1 MSVFTA
7 VILVCQL
14 STPPQACDEMSA
26 IDMISTQVENELAC
40 MHGGQEVVA
49 RGALREGVGDTLY
62 VKTICRKNR
71 TAALLRE

>member
-1 MSVFTA
+1 MSTFTA

-14 STPPQACDEMSA
+14 STPPQACDEMNA
-26 IDMISTQVENELAC
+26 IDMISTQVQNELAC
-40 MHGGQEVVA
+40 MHGAQEVVS

-71 TAALLRE
+71 DAALLGN

>member
-1 MSVFTA
+1 MSALTA

-26 IDMISTQVENELAC
+26 VDVISIQVENELAC
-40 MHGGQEVVA
+40 MHGAQEIVA

-62 VKTICRKNR
+62 VKTLCRKSR
-71 TAALLRE
+71 AAALIRN

>member
-14 STPPQACDEMSA
+14 STPPQACNEMNA
-26 IDMISTQVENELAC
+26 IDVISTQVENELAC
-40 MHGGQEVVA
+40 LRGGQEVVA

-62 VKTICRKNR
+62 MKTICRKSR
-71 TAALLRE
+71 TAALVRD